1 MKTEMALRTHLR
13 KGLCDASPEQRASI
27 RNIRLPESAEEAKL
41 HYKPGP
47 SEEWCELVIY
57 ADLVVFHDAPAEG
70 QVGKTIAKQHEA
82 ASTCYLAKARGG
94 YEVPKKHRIHL
105 DRCRL
110 QDGPF
115 DVLERFL
122 RNLLELA
129 EDHLRWCRDVNVAP
143 TFKPG
148 EEEAFH
154 AAQNCQCC
162 GAAFGLET
170 MKVLHHRHGT
180 GEYLAALCS
189 PCNVAVR
196 RRKLIPIFFHN
207 RGGYDFHFLVRAI
220 AHLKQEQ
227 PVEPE
232 SSDSEELSLD
242 ELEYLAD
249 LQLED
254 CEVCEQLV
262 DWKEL
267 KFEVLVKSGE
277 RYLQVRLGPLLFLD
291 SCNIFPTSLEALIS
305 DLRGT
310 EENPA
315 QAFPLLAERHPVF
328 AAAELC
334 EDRNRREQVWSKLL
348 KKIPMPFEKLTGPE
362 CWDLP
367 ALMPDKSYYNSRLSG
382 EICSDAKYKEI
393 AEIVDFF
400 GFKSFAEFHDVYLYT
415 DMALADVVEA
425 YREAFYENYSLDPV
439 FYVTGASASWD
450 AMLKKCVGKE
460 QPLGL
465 IQNRE
470 IFEITRASIRG
481 GLCNPFQPHARANN
495 PRLGELCNAEEATSY
510 INKFDVNS
518 QYPSVMSK
526 PLPVDGGKA
535 VKLADSKK
543 GRLKQLNELLEV
555 TDYASNEYA
564 TSHLVKVSYY
574 VGFRAHDRVDWAPPA
589 RMSIS
594 TGELSEYSKQL
605 MRQRGWEKSPGNP
618 KLMPFLGMHK
628 EEALQLRLLK
638 FYMETMEVRVCE
650 VHAIITFQCRAFMRP
665 FIEECYARRLAL
677 KRACR
682 KLQDKV
688 VKTTMCVQF
697 GKSVQNQ
704 EAFKNA
710 QVFVDRR
717 LYERKMGGSRVTD
730 FHAYPSSAGFLGVIY
745 SKRARGS
752 LLKSVPQIGA
762 FVLDEARLDIMKY
775 HYSLRKIFDGG
786 LGKPVDPAYSLAD
799 RSKVRAVYSDTDSDI
814 VHIYSEEDPAVKLA
828 HNNLVGDSPCFW
840 DVGGDVKRTEEYL
853 VGLGASPEAAK
864 LAAKRRGELG
874 GFGDEGAPLAIAE
887 VVALAPKC
895 YSEYLTDSTEF
906 FHKFKVKGLSKQQ
919 RKKLTHEDYR
929 KVWLSGRPGVV
940 EPTYRFQSQ
949 NHVVGLVRIER
960 IGVTPFTDKVH
971 QLDAYNSRPHG
982 HWRNLPEPI
991 PSLCRLAFGLEGS
1004 RRLPECFVDLVLSY
1018 LLPGGGYLAR
1028 ELRSDGTVFSLDS
1041 LPCVVQKAWSCLSS
1055 LLPRRTESWK
1065 LQQRGLGQPAAL
1077 RKPQPARSVVL
1088 MNRKERWSARSE
1100 LLFCLKCGISCFFGN
1115 AGLCSRRC
1123 YWTRWEVCSAVC
1135 CSPSRAKFSAL
1146 DWE

>member
-13 KGLCDASPEQRASI
+13 TGLCDASAEQRASI
-27 RNIRLPESAEEAKL
+27 SNIRLPESPEEAKL

-57 ADLVVFHDAPAEG
+57 ADLEVFHDAPAEDL
-70 QVGKTIAKQHEA
+70 VGKTIAKQHEA

-94 YEVPKKHRIHL
+94 YEVPKKHRMHL

-129 EDHLRWCRDVNVAP
+129 EDHLHWCRDVNVAP

-148 EEEAFH
+148 EEEAYR

-189 PCNVAVR
+189 ACKVAIR
-196 RRKLIPIFFHN
+196 RRKLIPVFFHN
-207 RGGYDFHFLVRAI
+207 GGGYDFHFLVRAI

-227 PVEPE
+227 AVESE
-232 SSDSEELSLD
+232 SSDAEELSLD

-249 LQLED
+249 LQFEE
-254 CEVCEQLV
+254 CQVSEQLV
-262 DWKEL
+262 NWKEL

-277 RYLQVRLGPLLFLD
+277 RYLQMRLGPLLFLD
-291 SCNIFPTSLEALIS
+291 SCNIFPTSLDALIS
-305 DLRGT
+305 DLRST

-315 QAFPLLAERHPVF
+315 LAFPLLAERHPVF

-334 EDRNRREQVWSKLL
+334 EDRDRREQVWSMLL
-348 KKIPMPFEKLTGPE
+348 KKIPTPFEKLTGPE

-382 EICSDAKYKEI
+382 EVCSEGKYKEI

-400 GFKSFAEFHDVYLYT
+400 GFKPFAECHDVYLCT

-425 YREAFYENYSLDPV
+425 YREAFHENYSLDPV

-450 AMLKKCVGKE
+450 AMLKKGVGKE

-481 GLCNPFQPHARANN
+481 GLCNPFQPHASANN
-495 PRLGELCNAEEATSY
+495 PRLGELYNAEEPTSY

-526 PLPVDGGKA
+526 PLPVDGGKV

-543 GRLKQLNELLEV
+543 GRLKQLNQLLEA
-555 TDYASNEYA
+555 TDYTSNEYA
-564 TSHLVKVSYY
+564 ASHLVKVSYY
-574 VGFRAHDRVDWAPPA
+574 VDLRAHDRVDWAPPA

-594 TGELSEYSKQL
+594 TGELSEYSKRL
-605 MRQRGWEKSPGNP
+605 MRLRGWEKSPANP

-638 FYMETMEVRVCE
+638 FYMETLQVRVCE
-650 VHAIITFQCRAFMRP
+650 VHAIIAFQCRAFMRP

-677 KRACR
+677 KRAGR

-688 VKTTMCVQF
+688 VKTTMRVQ
-697 GKSVQNQ
+697 
-704 EAFKNA
+704 
-710 QVFVDRR
+710 
-717 LYERKMGGSRVTD
+717 
-730 FHAYPSSAGFLGVIY
+730 
-745 SKRARGS
+745 RA
-752 LLKSVPQIGA
+752 
-762 FVLDEARLDIMKY
+762 
-775 HYSLRKIFDGG
+775 
-786 LGKPVDPAYSLAD
+786 KP
-799 RSKVRAVYSDTDSDI
+799 
-814 VHIYSEEDPAVKLA
+814 
-828 HNNLVGDSPCFW
+828 
-840 DVGGDVKRTEEYL
+840 
-853 VGLGASPEAAK
+853 
-864 LAAKRRGELG
+864 
-874 GFGDEGAPLAIAE
+874 
-887 VVALAPKC
+887 
-895 YSEYLTDSTEF
+895 
-906 FHKFKVKGLSKQQ
+906 
-919 RKKLTHEDYR
+919 
-929 KVWLSGRPGVV
+929 
-940 EPTYRFQSQ
+940 
-949 NHVVGLVRIER
+949 
-960 IGVTPFTDKVH
+960 
-971 QLDAYNSRPHG
+971 
-982 HWRNLPEPI
+982 
-991 PSLCRLAFGLEGS
+991 
-1004 RRLPECFVDLVLSY
+1004 
-1018 LLPGGGYLAR
+1018 
-1028 ELRSDGTVFSLDS
+1028 
-1041 LPCVVQKAWSCLSS
+1041 
-1055 LLPRRTESWK
+1055 
-1065 LQQRGLGQPAAL
+1065 RGLQECTGFCGSEAL
-1077 RKPQPARSVVL
+1077 RAQGGRL
-1088 MNRKERWSARSE
+1088 
-1100 LLFCLKCGISCFFGN
+1100 
-1115 AGLCSRRC
+1115 SRH
-1123 YWTRWEVCSAVC
+1123 
-1135 CSPSRAKFSAL
+1135 
-1146 DWE
+1146 